1 MWQDCR
7 TMAWVADVLTA
18 SRVVLAL
25 VIGIAVATDRLSV
38 AILVLMIA
46 WLTDTLDGM
55 IARASSGTTRLGD
68 WDFRVDV
75 SLGIAILVG
84 LAIADRAPLW
94 LVVGVIGL
102 LAGWTWVTGNPAPAM
117 LMMAV
122 AYGWFLPVLL
132 IDKPSFW
139 WMPFVAIPVL
149 LALDWRR
156 FFTVILPAF
165 FKGAARIGSDEA
177 PEVAPVLD
185 RWA

>member
-1 MWQDCR
+1 
-7 TMAWVADVLTA
+7 MAWVADVLTA

-25 VIGIAVATDRLSV
+25 VIGLAVANDSYAV

-55 IARASSGTTRLGD
+55 IARAATGSTRLGD

-75 SLGIAILVG
+75 SLGVAILVG
-84 LAIADRAPLW
+84 LAVADRVPVW
-94 LVVGVIGL
+94 LVVASVGL
-102 LAGWTWVTGNPAPAM
+102 LAGWTWITGNPAPAM

-122 AYGWFLPVLL
+122 AYGIFLPILL
-132 IDKPSFW
+132 IDKPDFW
-139 WMPFVAIPVL
+139 WLPFGVIPLL

-165 FKGAARIGSDEA
+165 FKGMARIGRDEGPDA
-177 PEVAPVLD
+177 APVLD
-185 RWA
+185 KWA

>member
-1 MWQDCR
+1 
-7 TMAWVADVLTA
+7 MAWVADVLTA

-55 IARASSGTTRLGD
+55 IARASSGDTRLGD

-84 LAIADRAPLW
+84 LAAQGRIPVW
-94 LVVGVIGL
+94 LAVAVIGL
-102 LAGWTWVTGNPAPAM
+102 LAGWTAISGNPAPAM

-122 AYGWFLPVLL
+122 AYGWFFPILL
-132 IDKPSFW
+132 IDKPNYW
-139 WMPFVAIPVL
+139 WLPFAVIPLL

-156 FFTVILPAF
+156 FFTIILPAF
-165 FKGAARIGSDEA
+165 FTGMARLGDDEQ
-177 PEVAPVLD
+177 PDGAPVLD